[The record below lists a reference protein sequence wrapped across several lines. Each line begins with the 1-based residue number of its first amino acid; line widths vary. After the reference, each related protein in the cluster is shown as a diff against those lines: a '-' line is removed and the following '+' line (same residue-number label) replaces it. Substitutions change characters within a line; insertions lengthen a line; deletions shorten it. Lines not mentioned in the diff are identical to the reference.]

1 MTTELNDIELFKRI
15 LNKDSKALEAL
26 YDRYSPV
33 LFTFIKRIVNDTA
46 IADGV
51 LADVFVIIWQ
61 KTSKLNFEHHNPYA
75 VLINLCRNKALDT
88 LRRAQ
93 NIELPEYTSD
103 FEDEFILPK
112 LSIHTPQNDLSKIL
126 LNREKI
132 QFAIHSLT
140 EAQQY
145 VMSLAYYD
153 GLTESDIAA
162 KLNIP
167 LLTVKS
173 KIRVALNSIKENLA
187 KEGIQ

>member
-15 LNKDSKALEAL
+15 LNKDSKALETL

-93 NIELPEYTSD
+93 NIELPEYTGD

-145 VMSLAYYD
+145 VISLAYYD

>member
-46 IADGV
+46 VADGV

-93 NIELPEYTSD
+93 NIELPEYTGD

-145 VMSLAYYD
+145 VISLAYYD
-153 GLTESDIAA
+153 SLTESDIAA

>member
-46 IADGV
+46 VADGV

-93 NIELPEYTSD
+93 NIELPEYTGD

-145 VMSLAYYD
+145 VISLAYYD

>member
-93 NIELPEYTSD
+93 NIELPEYTGD

-145 VMSLAYYD
+145 VISLAYYD
-153 GLTESDIAA
+153 SLTESDIAA